1 MNRFCIRHILLLLT
15 MFFVACS
22 EGEALPDV
30 PNTPEE
36 PEEFVET
43 FRKTLPYNTLRT
55 EEKIDS
61 DAQTVTAKQTFTC
74 TNGLLTQMVY
84 EQSLTTAEPFSISH
98 TSNITYLDDE
108 VIITDSNGCVSTY
121 QLNQHGY
128 AETCSLE
135 TNGEVKRQYYFY
147 YDSAYHLSA
156 IEEYLASDNFET
168 IYSRIAIK
176 YYPDMI
182 QLAHKVDQYF
192 QVFIGAFNTN
202 VPSNSLAIPNPLL
215 AELHPLSMHTPALYA
230 QILGNIHPL
239 YFQQIAP
246 KDNEESQEKT
256 TFYYNFDEAGIPTD
270 CIIQTESYG
279 ETFNRKISYQ
289 ID

>member
-1 MNRFCIRHILLLLT
+1 MHSFRIHYLLLLLA
-15 MFFVACS
+15 MFFVTCS
-22 EGEALPDV
+22 EEEALPDV

-36 PEEFVET
+36 PET
-43 FRKTLPYNTLRT
+43 PTPQILRKALSYNTLRT
-55 EEKIDS
+55 EEQIDS

-74 TNGLLTQMVY
+74 TDGLLTQMVY

-98 TSNITYLDDE
+98 TSNITYLE
-108 VIITDSNGCVSTY
+108 NKVIITDSNGCVNTY
-121 QLNQHGY
+121 LLNKQGY
-128 AETCSLE
+128 AESCVRE
-135 TNGEVKRQYYFY
+135 ENGKVTRRYSFY
-147 YDSAYHLSA
+147 YDATDLSA

-168 IYSRIAIK
+168 AYSRIVIK

-192 QVFIGAFNTN
+192 QVFIGTFNTN
-202 VPSNSLAIPNPLL
+202 ISSNSLAIPNPLL

>member
-1 MNRFCIRHILLLLT
+1 MKLSGIRYLLFMLLLAP
-15 MFFVACS
+15 VACS
-22 EGEALPDV
+22 DEEALPDA
-30 PNTPEE
+30 PDTPEE
-36 PEEFVET
+36 PVQIY
-43 FRKTLPYNTLRT
+43 RPLLAYNTLRT
-55 EEKIDS
+55 EEKLDS
-61 DAQTVTAKQTFTC
+61 DAQTVTARQTFSC
-74 TNGLLTQMVY
+74 TDGLLTQMVY
-84 EQSLTTAEPFSISH
+84 EQSFAAVEPVTMSQTT
-98 TSNITYLDDE
+98 TLTYLADK
-108 VIITDSNGCVSTY
+108 VIVNDSFGNTLTY
-121 QLNQHGY
+121 LLNPHGY
-128 AETCSLE
+128 AETCTLE
-135 TNGEVKRQYYFY
+135 TNGVEKRQYYFY
-147 YDSAYHLSA
+147 YDSEYHLTA
-156 IEEYLASDNFET
+156 IEEYLASDKFET
-168 IYSRIAIK
+168 AYSRIVIK

-192 QVFIGAFNTN
+192 QVFIGTFNTN
-202 VPSNSLAIPNPLL
+202 VPNNSLAIPNPLL

-239 YFQQIAP
+239 YFQQISP

>member
-22 EGEALPDV
+22 DEETTYDIPE
-30 PNTPEE
+30 TPEE
-36 PEEFVET
+36 PVQIY
-43 FRKTLPYNTLRT
+43 RPLLAYNTLCT
-55 EEKIDS
+55 EEQLDS
-61 DAQTVTAKQTFTC
+61 DAQSVTAKQTFSC
-74 TNGLLTQMVY
+74 QDSLLTQLTY
-84 EQSLTTAEPFSISH
+84 EQSLTAVELVTMSQA
-98 TSNITYLDDE
+98 TTLTYLTDK
-108 VIITDSNGCVSTY
+108 VIVTDSFGNTLTY
-121 QLNQHGY
+121 LLNPHGY
-128 AETCSLE
+128 AESCTLE
-135 TNGEVKRQYYFY
+135 TNGNVKRQYYFY
-147 YDSAYHLSA
+147 YDSEYHLTA

-168 IYSRIAIK
+168 AYSRIAIK

-192 QVFIGAFNTN
+192 QVFIGTFNTN

-239 YFQQIAP
+239 YCQQIAP
-246 KDNEESQEKT
+246 KENEESQEKT